1 VLQPIIVV
9 VLLGIVIVSFTG
21 IGVTQA
27 DSWNNFDVWVQQ
39 YGWTEADIVP
49 PVSNFSIELIQ
60 ETAPNDNDTPTNPAD
75 DFDETFVK
83 GCIFSSTE
91 NMPEGTGLSPGKV
104 ICKLLN
110 ENGDAIAE
118 GREFFFSYTANDP
131 INILSFDRISV
142 ESLKLDNIFDVTAVV
157 EAPI

>member
-1 VLQPIIVV
+1 MQPIIVL

-21 IGVTQA
+21 IGVQQVQSAGT
-27 DSWNNFDVWVQQ
+27 FDVWVQQ
-39 YGWTEADIVP
+39 YGWAEEDIVP
-49 PVSNFSIELIQ
+49 PVSNFSVELIL
-60 ETAPNDNDTPTNPAD
+60 EKANNDNGTPLNPTD
-75 DFDETFVK
+75 DFFETFVK

-110 ENGDAIAE
+110 ADGDAIAE

-131 INILSFDRISV
+131 INIMSLDRISP
-142 ESLKLDNIFDVTAVV
+142 ESIKLANVFDVTAVV